1 MLVSSD
7 IPSKSLLKSSSDFI
21 PIKYSFVIL
30 VGSSIE
36 KLLLLTLY
44 LLLML
49 FFNSLMFISFSN
61 KLTKGWLTINNSST
75 KLFSFLF
82 AIWVSWLEILLI
94 LFFNSRFLL

>member
-7 IPSKSLLKSSSDFI
+7 IPSKSLLKSSSDSI

-30 VGSSIE
+30 VGSSID

-44 LLLML
+44 LLLIL

-61 KLTKGWLTINNSST
+61 KLTKG
-75 KLFSFLF
+75 
-82 AIWVSWLEILLI
+82 
-94 LFFNSRFLL
+94 